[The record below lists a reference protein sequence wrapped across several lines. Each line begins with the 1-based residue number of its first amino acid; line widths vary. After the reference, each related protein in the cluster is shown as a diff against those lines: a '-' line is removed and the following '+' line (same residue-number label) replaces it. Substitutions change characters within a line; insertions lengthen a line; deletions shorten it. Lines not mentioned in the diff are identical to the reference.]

1 MDKARISWQI
11 LEELSESDYEYIQ
24 YKNYTEEGS
33 FIPGD
38 IVKKTILVWNNYL
51 GTEDRENIYNSK
63 LVFSF
68 KDYEDNFLLN
78 LIRVSIDDGAEQSLS
93 IDMDKGIVL
102 LGDLS
107 GSANNGAVSNTSN
120 FKKINLS
127 IGPIPNNIKSDLKNL
142 YMYVESSDFTEIY

>member
-51 GTEDRENIYNSK
+51 GTEDRESIYNSK